1 MLEIF
6 LVILPLFLII
16 FASAIIGKFKNLD
29 NQWSQI
35 LNSFALNIGLPALI
49 FSSLAKVSLT
59 GKGDIILANSLFL
72 LLCFLIIYILGK
84 TTKIKTKTIKTL
96 FICLA
101 FGNIAYLGPPILMQI
116 YGQKIMPEVSLII
129 GIHLFWIF
137 TVGLGFLDYQLKQRQ
152 SWIGKLFHKKAP
164 SEIITHIG
172 IDLLKNPLLVS
183 IFLGLLIAFSG
194 IKLPFFLSS
203 AIDMLAAS
211 VTPVVLVVIGLF
223 IGQSKLGQIKDWWPA
238 IIFTGITLLII
249 PGAFYYGVKIFS
261 SDLDKYMPSLI
272 EFAMPL
278 AITPFAL
285 ADKFDL
291 DKKFISKA
299 IVLSTILSI
308 ITIPIWATI
317 L

>member
-16 FASAIIGKFKNLD
+16 FASAVIGKFKNLD
-29 NQWSQI
+29 DRWPQI

-49 FSSLAKVSLT
+49 FSSLIKVSLT
-59 GKGDIILANSLFL
+59 GQGDIILANSLFL
-72 LLCFLIIYILGK
+72 LLCFLVIYLLGK
-84 TTKIKTKTIKTL
+84 TTSIKTKTIKTL

-101 FGNIAYLGPPILMQI
+101 FGNIAYLGPPILIQI

-129 GIHLFWIF
+129 GVHLFWIF

-183 IFLGLLIAFSG
+183 ILLGLLIAFSG

-223 IGQSKLGQIKDWWPA
+223 ISQSKISQAKDWWPA
-238 IIFTGITLLII
+238 IIFTGVTLFIV

-261 SDLDKYMPSLI
+261 SDLTRYMPSLI